1 MIDDEYLL
9 EEREGCQPAA
19 TPSLLDALAVSMK
32 IFDVVAGVRE
42 VNAAS
47 FSKALQMPELMKI
60 LQLNERL
67 TEIEDNLPEHLKYK
81 SGRAASS
88 AREKVLHYQA
98 EAALCQ
104 ITSPAHNSP
113 SSSPSGVGTSRSKH
127 PTVTPRTRS
136 SQRNMA
142 HLHTECGNFTGH
154 PTHKPA
160 VVFKAS
166 SALPRDPADPP
177 PSHADSIT
185 KAFEILDAHQWRAEG
200 VSETRTKLCKFLQT
214 VEKAN
219 RDLDYEQGPYDPL
232 GGQSDGHLRLPE
244 QAGLFDNID
253 LEASTSTLCVSSHPS
268 HSLVA
273 NMPHLN
279 VPGAVL
285 HYETFGSDG
294 PLLIVIPGADGRGS
308 VFHSSAQFLAA
319 HFTVVC
325 WDRRGYSQSFLDG
338 KQDFQQ
344 RLQTDADDAQRL
356 IVHLSRTG
364 TAAVLEPRPEPL
376 LPNSC
381 WPVIPKELQLQAHGL
396 INHIYDIYR
405 AHGPSTAMEVFS
417 AGLSKGPETSLMQ
430 SCMDAKRGDDIRAN
444 SLFWFEFELRQ
455 YTSAPV
461 DVEALFKVKEK
472 LILAVGEDSGDGPAM
487 GVMKALAIHTDKEV
501 LRIPGGHLGY
511 VLKPE
516 MWAKGILE
524 LLQ

>member
-160 VVFKAS
+160 VVFKGS

-214 VEKAN
+214 VENAN

-232 GGQSDGHLRLPE
+232 VGQSDGHLRLPE

-253 LEASTSTLCVSSHPS
+253 LSGDLWLP
-268 HSLVA
+268 
-273 NMPHLN
+273 
-279 VPGAVL
+279 
-285 HYETFGSDG
+285 
-294 PLLIVIPGADGRGS
+294 
-308 VFHSSAQFLAA
+308 Q
-319 HFTVVC
+319 
-325 WDRRGYSQSFLDG
+325 LDG
-338 KQDFQQ
+338 
-344 RLQTDADDAQRL
+344 
-356 IVHLSRTG
+356 
-364 TAAVLEPRPEPL
+364 L
-376 LPNSC
+376 LY
-381 WPVIPKELQLQAHGL
+381 L
-396 INHIYDIYR
+396 
-405 AHGPSTAMEVFS
+405 
-417 AGLSKGPETSLMQ
+417 
-430 SCMDAKRGDDIRAN
+430 
-444 SLFWFEFELRQ
+444 
-455 YTSAPV
+455 
-461 DVEALFKVKEK
+461 
-472 LILAVGEDSGDGPAM
+472 
-487 GVMKALAIHTDKEV
+487 
-501 LRIPGGHLGY
+501 
-511 VLKPE
+511 
-516 MWAKGILE
+516 
-524 LLQ
+524 

>member
-1 MIDDEYLL
+1 
-9 EEREGCQPAA
+9 
-19 TPSLLDALAVSMK
+19 
-32 IFDVVAGVRE
+32 
-42 VNAAS
+42 
-47 FSKALQMPELMKI
+47 MP
-60 LQLNERL
+60 Q
-67 TEIEDNLPEHLKYK
+67 
-81 SGRAASS
+81 
-88 AREKVLHYQA
+88 
-98 EAALCQ
+98 
-104 ITSPAHNSP
+104 
-113 SSSPSGVGTSRSKH
+113 
-127 PTVTPRTRS
+127 
-136 SQRNMA
+136 
-142 HLHTECGNFTGH
+142 
-154 PTHKPA
+154 
-160 VVFKAS
+160 
-166 SALPRDPADPP
+166 
-177 PSHADSIT
+177 
-185 KAFEILDAHQWRAEG
+185 
-200 VSETRTKLCKFLQT
+200 
-214 VEKAN
+214 
-219 RDLDYEQGPYDPL
+219 
-232 GGQSDGHLRLPE
+232 
-244 QAGLFDNID
+244 
-253 LEASTSTLCVSSHPS
+253 
-268 HSLVA
+268 
-273 NMPHLN
+273 LN

-356 IVHLSRTG
+356 IMHLSRTG
-364 TAAVLEPRPEPL
+364 TAAVFGTSSGAVVAQQLLASHPECVTTLIAHEPPAFSVLPE
-376 LPNSC
+376 
-381 WPVIPKELQLQAHGL
+381 ELQLQAHGL
-396 INHIYDIYR
+396 INHIYDTYR

-461 DVEALFKVKEK
+461 EVEALSKVKEK

-487 GVMKALAIHTDKEV
+487 GVMKALAMHTDKEV

-516 MWAKGILE
+516 MWAKRILE